1 MDLITKLQNLKESTQ
16 SREVRDLCDVYISEL
31 KNGNPVNES
40 QIMESLDSE
49 TKNTISPIEALRNEE
64 LERSR
69 FRAQM
74 LAESWGGMNTFNT
87 SKNSGSYVDGEKK
100 EERNPSQ
107 VEGKLN
113 EALSGMAK
121 FDKAAGS
128 FIDFNKVENLGIV
141 ESILSF
147 TEKGIYEHASF
158 KLLCEN
164 FVNLIKNKS
173 FPEFWVAESFV
184 FEFSNFAWDSNVKEV
199 VNRVSESINTFRPEI
214 EVSKALYQIENSGNS
229 DFYSPVKES
238 LSKWLVSESKSIPA
252 LARELGV
259 WSFNPIVKNL
269 INGLSILES
278 NSSKVNIPAINGN
291 SEVQKVYS
299 PVLVEGGKTIFV
311 IGKTLFEGSSEGIKK
326 LAKNDSKYLDKDFL
340 GLLESFYSEGVKVDS
355 NGVSIYKGDTRISI
369 IEENEQPKIYING
382 DAARF
387 DDYNQLAKIISLK
400 ISSSLGVNESKFIYD
415 VIRLYE
421 NFERIVELDFAKS
434 VVSKV
439 YEGASV
445 NLIKWEGKMYLQKV
459 NESMR
464 ENSLYSVNG
473 TQASNIVKDFL
484 RYDISEGLTEFLD
497 GEKRIKSIMINDRKK
512 VIDNISIVESEMKK
526 IESLVSTNPLYKGSK
541 QLSEAYSILEKE
553 LQVLKSK
560 WSSINSELDS
570 IENNPE
576 IIQDL
581 MENSKFTVG
590 DYVKVK
596 ENGNTGKIISVDTT
610 SGSYTVL
617 LDSGK
622 TGDYGVEDIVDLED
636 AFQKAGDEN
645 EEASEVKESTQPL
658 AKAPSSGKT
667 PQGKTPAQVMKSSI
681 SIAPS
686 AKSQDESG
694 KKYVGDLK
702 DADLKEAPGSGNKA
716 TDFEVNDEIGYNLEE
731 SSQPSLATAP
741 EGKPKG
747 TNMATEWEKSG
758 LKSMNLATTP
768 GKEEG
773 DSDYKVE
780 YPELKADKP
789 QIIGDSNLATA
800 PATGKNKVSES
811 DLSKLDNGM
820 ANTPGSKIEDSG
832 YKTKINIPK
841 ANSPEIN
848 DLSTMNSADAPE
860 KGVKVST
867 KDKTNT
873 SLATAP
879 GKVEGDS
886 GYEAFQYPSHT
897 GGKKEIDNLDN
908 MNLSDAPSE
917 GAEGGVSYKLDTET
931 GYNIGEGETSTSDP
945 LTLAGIKEYI
955 LENKDSEEV
964 QKMLQDLMNEGFE
977 RPSPELKKN

>member
-1 MDLITKLQNLKESTQ
+1 MNLITKLQNLKESTQ
-16 SREVRDLCDVYISEL
+16 SREVRDLCDVYINEL

-40 QIMESLDSE
+40 QILESLDSKTE
-49 TKNTISPIEALRNEE
+49 NTISPIEALRNEE
-64 LERSR
+64 LERSKS
-69 FRAQM
+69 RAKM
-74 LAESWGGMNTFNT
+74 LAESWGGINSFTT
-87 SKNSGSYVDGEKK
+87 SKNSGSYVDGVKD
-100 EERNPSQ
+100 EERKISQ
-107 VEGKLN
+107 VESKLN
-113 EALSGMAK
+113 EALSEMAR
-121 FDKAAGS
+121 FDKSAES
-128 FIDFNKVENLGIV
+128 FIKSNRVENLGIV

-147 TEKGIYEHASF
+147 TGKGIYEHSSF

-164 FVNLIKNKS
+164 FINLIKNKS
-173 FPEFWVAESFV
+173 LPEFWVAESFV
-184 FEFSNFAWDSNVKEV
+184 NEFSNFAWDSNVKEA
-199 VNRVSESINTFRPEI
+199 VNRVTEAINTFRPEI

-252 LARELGV
+252 LSRELGV

-269 INGLSILES
+269 VNGLSILET

-299 PVLVEGGKTIFV
+299 PVLVEGGRTVFV
-311 IGKTLFEGSSEGIKK
+311 IGKTLFEGSSDGIRK
-326 LAKNDSKYLDKDFL
+326 LTKNDIKFLDKDFL
-340 GLLESFYSEGVKVDS
+340 SLLESFYSDGVKVDS
-355 NGVSIYKGDTRISI
+355 NGLSIYKGETRISI
-369 IEENEQPKIYING
+369 IEENDQPKIYING

-400 ISSSLGVNESKFIYD
+400 ISNSLGVNESKFIYD

-421 NFERIVELDFAKS
+421 NFEKIVELDFAKS
-434 VVSKV
+434 VISKV

-445 NLIKWEGKMYLQKV
+445 SLIKWEGKIYLQKV

-473 TQASNIVKDFL
+473 TQASNIVKEFL

-497 GEKRIKSIMINDRKK
+497 GEKKIKSIMINDRKK
-512 VIDNISIVESEMKK
+512 VIENISIVENEMRK

-553 LQVLKSK
+553 LQTLKSK
-560 WSSINSELDS
+560 WSTINSELDS

-576 IIQDL
+576 IIEDL
-581 MENSKFTVG
+581 MEDSKFAVG

-636 AFQKAGDEN
+636 AFRKSGEEN

-658 AKAPSSGKT
+658 SKAPSSGKT

-686 AKSQDESG
+686 DKSQDKEG
-694 KKYVGDLK
+694 KKDIENLK
-702 DADLKEAPGSGNKA
+702 DANLEEAPNSKNKA
-716 TDFEVNDEIGYNLEE
+716 TDFEINDEIGYNLGE
-731 SSQPSLATAP
+731 STQPSLATAP

-758 LKSMNLATTP
+758 LKAMNLATTP

-773 DSDYKVE
+773 DAGYKVE
-780 YPELKADKP
+780 YPEPKSSKP
-789 QIIGDSNLATA
+789 QVMGNSNLATA
-800 PATGKNKVSES
+800 PGMGKLEMSES
-811 DLSKLDNGM
+811 DLSKLNSEM
-820 ANTPGSKIEDSG
+820 ADTPGSKVGDSG
-832 YKTKINIPK
+832 YKNKINLPK
-841 ANSPEIN
+841 ANSPEID
-848 DLSTMNSADAPE
+848 DLSTMNLSSAPD
-860 KGVKVST
+860 KGSKVPT
-867 KDKTNT
+867 RDKTNPN
-873 SLATAP
+873 LATSP
-879 GKVEGDS
+879 GKEEGDA
-886 GYEAFQYPSHT
+886 GYEVEYPSHT

-908 MNLSDAPSE
+908 MNLSDTPSK
-917 GAEGGVSYKLDTET
+917 GADGEIDYEINSEM
-931 GYNIGEGETSTSDP
+931 GYNIGEGETPTVDT
-945 LTLAGIKEYI
+945 LTLKGIKEYI
-955 LENKDSEEV
+955 IENKDSEEV
-964 QKMLQDLMNEGFE
+964 QRMIQDLVNEGFE